1 MVDDNFALSQEDRRR
16 ILTMAA
22 NKLARPASHLE
33 KDIWVVWC
41 LQTLF
46 AACFDAALVFKGGT
60 SLSKAFLALI
70 KRFSED
76 VDLACVL
83 RYFAP
88 DLEFEI
94 MKAFSQGNPYS
105 RNMPNVVRERLKSWV
120 MEQLLLS
127 CNKNSRKLNL
137 WLKYPHGTALFSC
150 NTLP

>member
-120 MEQLLLS
+120 M
-127 CNKNSRKLNL
+127 
-137 WLKYPHGTALFSC
+137 GTVAPFLQQEL
-150 NTLP
+150 TKIEPLA